1 MLKIRHAI
9 LHSFDFETGE
19 KYFSERELDLDERT
33 TRSYVQRTMHKCLT
47 SADNKHGEF
56 SEGSAFAEELR
67 VYLRGDNGFEALSM
81 SIAQWFWEELRKS
94 DDLTNADLLVAD
106 FDEPPSAPG
115 ANAGE
120 QEATAAFD
128 AEPTRYFALAILPRR
143 QSFLHTVDDVDGH
156 VSNELVRTDA
166 TLPTPTQKI
175 DTYAVIDV
183 SSMAIDFH
191 DKARTIG
198 GTESFVISD
207 GLLQCSTQASS
218 REAIETVTR
227 IVEDVAEEYGLNTAE
242 TVSRAKAVV
251 AQRVERDE
259 SFEPEEVGREV
270 FDEQPQVRER
280 YEERYEQTA
289 REESIP
295 DEVPVKRGVANRMA
309 KSHRIRTDTG
319 IDITF
324 PSEYSSN
331 PAYIAFRNDD
341 DGHIEIVIR
350 NIAKIEN
357 R

>member
-33 TRSYVQRTMHKCLT
+33 TRSYVQRTMRKCLT

-56 SEGSAFAEELR
+56 ADGSAFAEELKI
-67 VYLRGDNGFEALSM
+67 YLRGENGFEAFSM
-81 SIAQWFWEELRKS
+81 SIAQWFWEELRRS
-94 DDLTNADLLVAD
+94 DDLNNADLLIAD
-106 FDEPPSAPG
+106 FDESSSAPSAG
-115 ANAGE
+115 ADE
-120 QEATAAFD
+120 KEVSAAFD
-128 AEPTRYFALAILPRR
+128 AKPERYFALAILPRK
-143 QSFLHTVDDVDGH
+143 QSFMHTVGDVGGH
-156 VSNELVRTDA
+156 ISNDLVRTDA

-175 DTYAVIDV
+175 DTYAVIDA
-183 SSMAIDFH
+183 STLEIGFH
-191 DKARTIG
+191 DKERNIG
-198 GTESFVISD
+198 GTSSFIIPD
-207 GLLQCSTQASS
+207 GLLQCSTKASS
-218 REAIETVTR
+218 REAIETVTK

-251 AQRVERDE
+251 AQHVDKDE
-259 SFEPEEVGREV
+259 SFEPGEVGREV

-295 DEVPVKRGVANRMA
+295 EEVPVKRGVANRMA
-309 KSHRIRTDTG
+309 KNHRIRTDTG
-319 IDITF
+319 NDITF

-331 PAYIAFRNDD
+331 PTYIAFRNDEE
-341 DGHIEIVIR
+341 GHIEIVIR
-350 NIAKIEN
+350 NIGKIEN